1 MLTPASGDKTLKLSF
16 VVVVFAVFVIVV
28 VVVVIIQCSTDKCSD
43 LAPDDANVCFYMFLC
58 FFIGSYVLSLCAHAC
73 LCMCLCVISNKILS
87 KGRVICVKPLVNLI
101 PSPHSKVFLVLRY
114 KAKV

>member
-1 MLTPASGDKTLKLSF
+1 MLTPASRDKTLKLSF

-101 PSPHSKVFLVLRY
+101 PSPHSKVFLVLRF